1 MVGAA
6 PPPNPPQ
13 ANFKYL
19 RTSKDRTHMDPLRT
33 RDKGV
38 CKWGRLPPNP
48 PAFFLMPY
56 RFKNPEPVING
67 VCKLGGLRPPH
78 HPPRLKNTMQPGS
91 QESRTINKN
100 CIKHV
105 VVMAFFFLRHHTG
118 SLFANERFANG
129 WGCALSKPP
138 AFFTPCRL
146 VFKRAQ
152 YP

>member
-6 PPPNPPQ
+6 PPPTPRRLTSSIFAPAKTGPIWTLSEPVTKVFANGGGSPP
-13 ANFKYL
+13 
-19 RTSKDRTHMDPLRT
+19 TPPL
-33 RDKGV
+33 
-38 CKWGRLPPNP
+38 
-48 PAFFLMPY
+48 FFLMPY

-105 VVMAFFFLRHHTG
+105 VVMAFFLRHHTG